1 MFKNVPHVKKMS
13 QESKWNI
20 CWTLTVIWFVIFNF
34 EQASYKTCFSYKNF
48 ILRNTGLLLFLTSY
62 KR

>member
-1 MFKNVPHVKKMS
+1 MS

-48 ILRNTGLLLFLTSY
+48 ILPNTGLLLFLTRY